1 MQGRLAEAQRDA
13 ETAAALVAGMPPEAD
28 LAFWAVPAL
37 IELARV
43 RTAQGDLPGARASL
57 RSARERL
64 EGAADAGRLHD
75 WLVEA
80 EGAARV
86 AGGVPPATGEPLSDR
101 EQAVLRMLA
110 GPLSLRDVGA
120 ELFVSHNTIK
130 AHARAIYRK
139 LGVSSRRDAIAVAVA
154 RELL

>member
-1 MQGRLAEAQRDA
+1 
-13 ETAAALVAGMPPEAD
+13 
-28 LAFWAVPAL
+28 
-37 IELARV
+37 
-43 RTAQGDLPGARASL
+43 
-57 RSARERL
+57 
-64 EGAADAGRLHD
+64 
-75 WLVEA
+75 
-80 EGAARV
+80 
-86 AGGVPPATGEPLSDR
+86 VPPATGEPLSDR